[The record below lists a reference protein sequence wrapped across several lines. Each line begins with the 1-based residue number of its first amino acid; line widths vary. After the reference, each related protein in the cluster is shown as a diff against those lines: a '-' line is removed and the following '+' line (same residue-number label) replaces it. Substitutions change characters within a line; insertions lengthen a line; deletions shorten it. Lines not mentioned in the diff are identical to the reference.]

1 METYKCNNCGMSVN
15 ASCAKCNQPLVN
27 GHLTLEDGTSVQISS
42 CPTCKGNFAPRDL
55 VFANVFCSAGIF

>member
-27 GHLTLEDGTSVQISS
+27 GHLTLEDELKFKYQV
-42 CPTCKGNFAPRDL
+42 ARL
-55 VFANVFCSAGIF
+55 VRAK